1 MPISVF
7 ALSSLVMN
15 YNNEMIDLG
24 GKFAWGLDLI
34 YYGTH
39 NKSKTEAKC
48 QYKQKQEQ
56 NSRKTL
62 QEGTSLPAQ
71 STIWH

>member
-1 MPISVF
+1 MPFSVF

-34 YYGTH
+34 YYRTH
-39 NKSKTEAKC
+39 NKSKKEAKC
-48 QYKQKQEQ
+48 QYKKKQEQ
-56 NSRKTL
+56 DSRNTL
-62 QEGTSLPAQ
+62 
-71 STIWH
+71 

>member
-1 MPISVF
+1 MPFSVF

-39 NKSKTEAKC
+39 NKSKKEAKC
-48 QYKQKQEQ
+48 RYKQKQEQ
-56 NSRKTL
+56 DSRNTL
-62 QEGTSLPAQ
+62 RTTDLCPSEFLPLV
-71 STIWH
+71 